1 MIKKQ
6 VLCMVAAF
14 VVTLSGC
21 GYTTNSLLP
30 AELNSIHVNNFQN
43 KINITK
49 EISDK
54 RSNYTYR
61 PGLENTITREV
72 INKFMFNNNLD
83 IKSEKNAAMLL
94 NGSLVDYQL
103 IPLSYNR
110 DENVEEF
117 RIEIFVDMILKN
129 NLTGKVMWEEKR
141 FMGNYTYSLTGP
153 NSMTESAAIPYTV
166 NDLTD
171 RIIERVV
178 EAW

>member
-1 MIKKQ
+1 MIKEWA
-6 VLCMVAAF
+6 LCMTAIFCVM
-14 VVTLSGC
+14 LGGC

-30 AELNSIHVNNFQN
+30 AELNSIHVNNFKN
-43 KINITK
+43 EINITK

-61 PGLENTITREV
+61 PGLENEITRET
-72 INKFMFNNNLD
+72 INKFVFNNNLD
-83 IKSEKNAAMLL
+83 IKSEKNAAMSLD
-94 NGSLVDYQL
+94 GSLVDYQL

-110 DENVEEF
+110 DENVVEF
-117 RIEIFVDMILKN
+117 RIEIFVNMILKN

>member
-1 MIKKQ
+1 MIKERA
-6 VLCMVAAF
+6 LCMIAIFCVM
-14 VVTLSGC
+14 LGGC
-21 GYTTNSLLP
+21 GYTTDSLLP
-30 AELNSIHVNNFQN
+30 AELNSIHVNNFKN
-43 KINITK
+43 EINFTK

-61 PGLENTITREV
+61 PGLENEITQET
-72 INKFMFNNNLD
+72 INKFVFNNNLD
-83 IKSEKNAAMLL
+83 IKSEKNAAMVLS
-94 NGSLVDYQL
+94 GSLVDYQL

-110 DENVEEF
+110 DENVVEF
-117 RIEIFVDMILKN
+117 RIEIFINMTLKN
-129 NLTGKVMWEEKR
+129 NLTGKVMWNEKR

-153 NSMTESAAIPYTV
+153 NSTTEAAAIPFAV

>member
-6 VLCMVAAF
+6 FLRLMAGIF
-14 VVTLSGC
+14 VMLSGC

-30 AELNSIHVNNFQN
+30 SELDSIHINNFKN
-43 KINITK
+43 EINIAK

-61 PGLENTITREV
+61 PGLENEITQQV
-72 INKFMFNNNLD
+72 INKFIFNNDLS
-83 IKSEKNAAMLL
+83 IKSAENASMLL
-94 NGSLVDYQL
+94 DGALVDYQL

-110 DENVEEF
+110 DENVVEF
-117 RIEIFVDMILKN
+117 RIEIFVDMTLTN
-129 NLTGKVMWEEKR
+129 NLTGKVMWKEKR

-166 NDLTD
+166 NDLAN